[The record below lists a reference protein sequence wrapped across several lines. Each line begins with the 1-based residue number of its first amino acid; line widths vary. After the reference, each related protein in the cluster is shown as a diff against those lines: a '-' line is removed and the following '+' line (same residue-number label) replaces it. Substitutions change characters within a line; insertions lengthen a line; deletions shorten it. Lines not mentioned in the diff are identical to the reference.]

1 MFAAISKTLTIGKER
16 DGMLSLKGI
25 MFSRYLPVVFILF
38 GFCLPAAATDLQQLY
53 QQSTDALYNLDFNI
67 AQQGYETLTRE
78 YPDNPDYWNALASS
92 VWLRI
97 LYEQE
102 KLSIE
107 GFSGNS
113 LGTKDS
119 KDSVNAA

>member
-1 MFAAISKTLTIGKER
+1 MLATIKRTLTIGKDR

-25 MFSRYLPVVFILF
+25 MFRWAVSVCLLF
-38 GFCLPAAATDLQQLY
+38 CGVCVAGAATDPQTLY

-92 VWLRI
+92 IWLRI

-107 GFSGNS
+107 G
-113 LGTKDS
+113 
-119 KDSVNAA
+119 